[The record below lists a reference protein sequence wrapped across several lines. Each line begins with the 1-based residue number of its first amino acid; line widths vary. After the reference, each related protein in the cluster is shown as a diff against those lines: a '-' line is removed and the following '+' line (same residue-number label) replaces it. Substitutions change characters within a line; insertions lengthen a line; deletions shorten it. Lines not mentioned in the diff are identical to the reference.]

1 MSYLYDQFKINVF
14 EDNYDYDNNSSSL
27 FDDSFENEKFE
38 NYCSNEI
45 DEANSSD
52 CPISKTNSI
61 PDYTSKTSHKIE
73 SLTNCQTNIINIP
86 KKNQEKVEK
95 KKLGRKRKGSCDVGI
110 HTEYSEDN
118 LIRRAKKE
126 FKDAV
131 LELINSKIEK
141 LEFKLYIT
149 NNNKKEQVKKLL
161 NIDQKIT
168 KNASVEDNKSLFQ
181 SPIKNIFY
189 GISKKYKKKSKNYN
203 KAVIDE
209 LCTNEKCQE
218 IGNILNLNY
227 LDCLKFYRK
236 DIVDTDGKLKCLT
249 GLEEKFEQL
258 PKNLK
263 EEGRDKSYEEALI
276 KKIKNIE
283 KIYNDKTSRK
293 KRKKEE

>member
-1 MSYLYDQFKINVF
+1 MSYLYEQYKTNFF
-14 EDNYDYDNNSSSL
+14 EDNYNNNSSSL
-27 FDDSFENEKFE
+27 FNDSLENEKFQ

-45 DEANSSD
+45 NGVNLSD
-52 CPISKTNSI
+52 CPISKTNSLF
-61 PDYTSKTSHKIE
+61 DYPSKTSQKIE
-73 SLTNCQTNIINIP
+73 SLTQCKTIIINIP

-95 KKLGRKRKGSCDVGI
+95 KKCGRKRKCSGEVGK
-110 HTEYSEDN
+110 HTAYSEDN

-131 LELINSKIEK
+131 LELINSKIAK
-141 LEFKLYIT
+141 LEFELYIT
-149 NNNKKEQVKKLL
+149 IDNKKEKVEELL

-189 GISKKYKKKSKNYN
+189 GISKKYKNKSQNYN
-203 KAVIDE
+203 KAAIDE

-236 DIVDTDGKLKCLT
+236 DIDDTDDNLKCLT
-249 GLEEKFEQL
+249 GLEKKFEQL

-263 EEGRDKSYEEALI
+263 KEGRDKRYEEALI
-276 KKIKNIE
+276 NKIKNIE
-283 KIYNDKTSRK
+283 KIYDDKTSRK